1 MYRWRMSRW
10 RLILTIGAVAPAMLL
25 CSTAGE
31 AQQRQAALQQGIA
44 EVEQQVDSIEADALA
59 TMPSLVPGSPQR
71 LPLLGKILFFDKAL
85 SVNRNEACAFCHMPQ
100 TGFQGAIESLNQG
113 AVAQPGSV
121 RTRFSLRKPPSAAY
135 AAFSPPLFYADKP
148 GEAKCSHCFI
158 GGNFWDLRAT
168 GLRLQSPTAMQA
180 EGSPLNPTEMANPD
194 PACVVRRMSE
204 RPYKG
209 LFESV
214 WGPRA
219 FEVAWP
225 DDVDAL
231 CSRPNDNPASSIG
244 SEVPGPNT
252 TPLVVKLGPADRE
265 RVQSTFDQMG
275 EAIAAYEASSEVS
288 PFSSKFDA
296 YLAGKA
302 ELSEAERRGHDL
314 YNGQAKCLNCHV
326 DPKGEH
332 HPLFTDNTT
341 SNLGVPRNPD
351 LAFYRETQPDAFG
364 YVPNPQGDAF
374 VDKGFGNFLRS
385 PENANEAWKQLAP
398 QFDGRFRV
406 ATVRNV
412 DKRPRP
418 EFVKAYMHNG
428 YFKSLKEV
436 VHFYNTRDTLPRC
449 EAGSPG
455 EKVSCWPPP
464 ENATNI
470 NTNCCDLGLSDD
482 QEDDVVAFLKTLT
495 DGYAA
500 PLGSPPS
507 SAVPPAARDN

>member
-1 MYRWRMSRW
+1 
-10 RLILTIGAVAPAMLL
+10 
-25 CSTAGE
+25 
-31 AQQRQAALQQGIA
+31 
-44 EVEQQVDSIEADALA
+44 
-59 TMPSLVPGSPQR
+59 
-71 LPLLGKILFFDKAL
+71 
-85 SVNRNEACAFCHMPQ
+85 
-100 TGFQGAIESLNQG
+100 
-113 AVAQPGSV
+113 
-121 RTRFSLRKPPSAAY
+121 
-135 AAFSPPLFYADKP
+135 
-148 GEAKCSHCFI
+148 
-158 GGNFWDLRAT
+158 
-168 GLRLQSPTAMQA
+168 
-180 EGSPLNPTEMANPD
+180 
-194 PACVVRRMSE
+194 
-204 RPYKG
+204 

-500 PLGSPPS
+500 PPGSPPS

>member
-1 MYRWRMSRW
+1 MSRR
-10 RLILTIGAVAPAMLL
+10 RLTLLLTIGAVASAMLL
-25 CSTAGE
+25 PYTAGK
-31 AQQRQAALQQGIA
+31 AQLRQGALQQEIA

-59 TMPSLVPGSPQR
+59 TMPFLVPGSPQR

-418 EFVKAYMHNG
+418 DFVKAYMHNG

>member
-10 RLILTIGAVAPAMLL
+10 RLIPTIGAVAPAMLL

>member
-1 MYRWRMSRW
+1 MSRW

>member
-1 MYRWRMSRW
+1 MSRW
-10 RLILTIGAVAPAMLL
+10 RLTLLLTIGAVASAMLL
-25 CSTAGE
+25 PYTAGE
-31 AQQRQAALQQGIA
+31 AQLRQGALQQEIA

-59 TMPSLVPGSPQR
+59 TMPFLVPGSPQR

-85 SVNRNEACAFCHMPQ
+85 SVNRNEACAFWHMPQ

-219 FEVAWP
+219 FEIAWP

-231 CSRPNDNPASSIG
+231 CGRPNDNPASSIG

-252 TPLVVKLGPADRE
+252 TPLVVKLSPADRA
-265 RVQSTFDQMG
+265 RVQSTFDQMA

-364 YVPNPQGDAF
+364 YVPNPQGEAF
-374 VDKGFGNFLRS
+374 VDKGFGDFLRS

-418 EFVKAYMHNG
+418 DFVKAYMHNG

-436 VHFYNTRDTLPRC
+436 VHFYNTRDTLPKC

-464 ENATNI
+464 ENATNV

-495 DGYAA
+495 DGYTA
-500 PLGSPPS
+500 PLGSSPS
-507 SAVPPAARDN
+507 SAAPPAARDN

>member
-1 MYRWRMSRW
+1 MSRW
-10 RLILTIGAVAPAMLL
+10 RLTLLLTIGAVASAMLL
-25 CSTAGE
+25 PYTAGE
-31 AQQRQAALQQGIA
+31 AQQRQGALQQEIA

-59 TMPSLVPGSPQR
+59 TMPFLVPGSPQR

-148 GEAKCSHCFI
+148 GEAKCSRCFI

-194 PACVVRRMSE
+194 SACVVRRMSE

-219 FEVAWP
+219 FEIAWP

-231 CSRPNDNPASSIG
+231 CSRPNDNPPSSIG

-252 TPLVVKLGPADRE
+252 TPLVVKLGPADRA
-265 RVQSTFDQMG
+265 RVQSTFDQMA
-275 EAIAAYEASSEVS
+275 EAIAAYEASSQVS

-314 YNGQAKCLNCHV
+314 FNGQAKCLNCHV
-326 DPKGEH
+326 DPKGEQ

-341 SNLGVPRNPD
+341 SNLGVPRNAD
-351 LAFYRETQPDAFG
+351 LAFYHETQADPFG
-364 YVPNPQGDAF
+364 YVPNPQGEAV
-374 VDKGFGNFLRS
+374 VDKGVGNFLRS

-418 EFVKAYMHNG
+418 DFVKAYMHNG

-436 VHFYNTRDTLPRC
+436 VHFYNTRDTLPKC

-464 ENATNI
+464 ENATNV

-495 DGYAA
+495 DGYTA
-500 PLGSPPS
+500 PLGSSPS
-507 SAVPPAARDN
+507 SAAPPAARDN

>member
-1 MYRWRMSRW
+1 MSRW
-10 RLILTIGAVAPAMLL
+10 RLTLLLTIGAVASAMLL
-25 CSTAGE
+25 PYTAGE
-31 AQQRQAALQQGIA
+31 AQLRQGALQQEIA

-59 TMPSLVPGSPQR
+59 TMPFLVPGSPQR

-148 GEAKCSHCFI
+148 GEAKCSRCFI

-209 LFESV
+209 LFEGV

-219 FEVAWP
+219 FEIAWP

-252 TPLVVKLGPADRE
+252 TPLVVKLSPADRA
-265 RVQSTFDQMG
+265 RVQSTFDQMA

-314 YNGQAKCLNCHV
+314 FNGQAKCLNCHV

-351 LAFYRETQPDAFG
+351 LAFYHETQADPFG
-364 YVPNPQGDAF
+364 YVPNPLGEAV
-374 VDKGFGNFLRS
+374 VDKGVGNFLRS

-418 EFVKAYMHNG
+418 DFVKAYMHNG

-495 DGYAA
+495 DGYTA
-500 PLGSPPS
+500 PLGSSPS
-507 SAVPPAARDN
+507 SAAPPAARDN